1 VLVGSEHIDQSRTR
15 IVGRID
21 FAVLRPE
28 MVFERKAKDERKATS
43 WELPA
48 RYRTRRLQ

>member
-1 VLVGSEHIDQSRTR
+1 LAVVLVGSEHIDQSRTR

-21 FAVLRPE
+21 FAVLRPKWCNTE
-28 MVFERKAKDERKATS
+28 KQSREETTS

-48 RYRTRRLQ
+48 RHRP